1 MVTSATEG
9 VRRRLPLTVRAWSP
23 YTTNRRR
30 QTPTFANFR
39 WLSTTRADHRRMSA
53 SPFKVRHHSM
63 TAVTVIYRIKY
74 ISLIRLYYNCA
85 NPFSTPSAAIPSPF
99 SSLSDFDRHILRY
112 SKNPPLLKQC
122 ERDPIGNCRGICSFG
137 IPIVSS
143 DTVRI

>member
-1 MVTSATEG
+1 
-9 VRRRLPLTVRAWSP
+9 
-23 YTTNRRR
+23 
-30 QTPTFANFR
+30 
-39 WLSTTRADHRRMSA
+39 
-53 SPFKVRHHSM
+53 M

-143 DTVRI
+143 DTEIRFGECVRAGTARPGKGLIVCTATRVWFLPQQRTRTTLKSSRAAMWW